1 VKLVEQGQVHS
12 VPYIPVSRC
21 SLSLH
26 PHFLQTAAV
35 AAPQLSETP
44 RSSRNLPILGHLE
57 SRLVEEK
64 RTEEILET
72 AKTFGKKEGGNLQT
86 EKD

>member
-1 VKLVEQGQVHS
+1 M
-12 VPYIPVSRC
+12 
-21 SLSLH
+21 
-26 PHFLQTAAV
+26 
-35 AAPQLSETP
+35 
-44 RSSRNLPILGHLE
+44 PILGHLE

-72 AKTFGKKEGGNLQT
+72 AKTFGKKEGGNLQK

>member
-1 VKLVEQGQVHS
+1 
-12 VPYIPVSRC
+12 
-21 SLSLH
+21 
-26 PHFLQTAAV
+26 
-35 AAPQLSETP
+35 
-44 RSSRNLPILGHLE
+44 LE

-72 AKTFGKKEGGNLQT
+72 AKTFGKKVGGNLQK